1 MGHDFEFFS
10 LVIFFLFP
18 NLNLNFQ
25 SRTAFPF
32 LVYSRDT
39 RIGPKAA
46 DCIQINFSFQGFPHI
61 SRYIKSVDF
70 SLSENNLFLGGKSL
84 CARARKMISRRP
96 FCVFSF
102 WRKTRKWQRR
112 LMVSRQSL
120 RRINCSRLRGKI
132 QHFGGEMPQVSSFSP
147 CKVRT

>member
-1 MGHDFEFFS
+1 MLDKSSNSGVTKKSLKIQREHDKIIIARDIQKFEKGTISRKGKFITLEAAQWGTTLNSFS

-61 SRYIKSVDF
+61 SRYIKIVDF
-70 SLSENNLFLGGKSL
+70 SLSENKLFWAGNR
-84 CARARKMISRRP
+84 CARGLEK
-96 FCVFSF
+96 
-102 WRKTRKWQRR
+102 
-112 LMVSRQSL
+112 
-120 RRINCSRLRGKI
+120 
-132 QHFGGEMPQVSSFSP
+132 
-147 CKVRT
+147 